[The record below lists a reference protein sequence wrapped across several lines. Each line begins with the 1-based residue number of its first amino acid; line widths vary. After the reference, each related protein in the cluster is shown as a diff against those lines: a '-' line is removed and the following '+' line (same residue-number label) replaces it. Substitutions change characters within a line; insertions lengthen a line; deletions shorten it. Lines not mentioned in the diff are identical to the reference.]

1 MPTFTPPR
9 CIDSSLQVAKER
21 ATRFVEDAFPPGTP
35 PRSEEYKQGM
45 SAFFLFSL
53 AGEKITCPY
62 TEGRAD
68 FDAFF
73 AGVDA
78 GRAIARRD
86 ADK

>member
-1 MPTFTPPR
+1 MPLDTCAADR
-9 CIDSSLQVAKER
+9 SLLLAKER
-21 ATRFVEDAFPPGTP
+21 ATRFVFAAFPPGTP
-35 PRSEEYKQGM
+35 PRSIEYRKGM
-45 SAFFLFSL
+45 RSFFLLSL
-53 AGEKITCPY
+53 AGLSIECPY
-62 TEGRAD
+62 AQGSVG